1 MKRHRFFSI
10 SLVIL
15 TTSVTVLAQSK
26 TAIDSLREAKRNA
39 DSLSHVIMPS
49 NPDLHLHGMARI
61 SSADSARVADSL
73 RHLGRPLKTR
83 TTPAPVGLPPRS
95 DSARAAD
102 SLRVTQRTSSAN
114 KIVSQG
120 EQESPLSPESDSS
133 AAILAPTKSKYSL
146 SNLPP
151 GAMDTT
157 TISFK
162 NADIRDVFRG
172 LAYQHGL
179 NIFVDNSIDKRVTIS
194 LNKVPVYN
202 AIKFLCKQN
211 GLNLSLNGG
220 IFEITVPP
228 PPKVVPPPIPKAYV
242 AYDDGDL
249 WIAANNVSLQS
260 VVQAIRD
267 KSDRNILISGGTSG
281 PVTGQLN
288 DINFDVG
295 FTQIMNNNGFAVE
308 KRDGIYVVS
317 RLKYYVGGKGKKGVG
332 QNSGPYW
339 ISARDS
345 LVTIDVT
352 NAPIERVLSD
362 LIHQTN
368 SDAIFYNDVPGDI
381 TARVSNVSL
390 ADALNLLLMNTKDTY
405 RVSGGKY
412 FIGERSDK
420 TMTSVSLV
428 KLKYMRPADL
438 IKMIPKYIASEATI
452 KPIPEENGIVIMA
465 TNDVISQFRNLVKD
479 IDKPVPQVLIEALVV
494 DYNLT
499 KSSQLG
505 VNAGIQLAPDT
516 STQNY
521 TIIPGIN
528 YTTTGLRLN
537 ADFKDIGTIN
547 LFGRSLGVANLGVL
561 PPNFYLNLQALE
573 QHGVADIRSRPLLAT
588 LNGHEAT
595 LSIGTTQYYELST
608 TIPYNGQGNTTVF
621 QQSQSFQKIEADV
634 KLEITPY
641 VGANGMIV
649 VKIKPDFESPVGQ
662 LSPNVPPTIEH
673 RSLNST
679 LEMRDGETI
688 VLGGMIQNTTTVNK
702 TATPLLGDIPIL
714 GALFSSTSKSK
725 NKSELM
731 IYITPHISYGSEF
744 QDASIA
750 PPKQDQ

>member
-1 MKRHRFFSI
+1 MPTIKH
-10 SLVIL
+10 LL
-15 TTSVTVLAQSK
+15 TVLAFSLIFCPMSLAQQTVHSP
-26 TAIDSLREAKRNA
+26 DSLRTNA
-39 DSLSHVIMPS
+39 G
-49 NPDLHLHGMARI
+49 NPD
-61 SSADSARVADSL
+61 SSLALSDTA
-73 RHLGRPLKTR
+73 KT
-83 TTPAPVGLPPRS
+83 P
-95 DSARAAD
+95 
-102 SLRVTQRTSSAN
+102 
-114 KIVSQG
+114 I
-120 EQESPLSPESDSS
+120 
-133 AAILAPTKSKYSL
+133 I
-146 SNLPP
+146 LPP
-151 GAMDTT
+151 GALDTT

-194 LNKVPVYN
+194 LNRVPVYD

-211 GLNLSLNGG
+211 DLNLSLNGG

-242 AYDDGDL
+242 AFDDGDL
-249 WIAANNVSLQS
+249 WIAANNVGLQS
-260 VVQAIRD
+260 VVQSIRD
-267 KSDRNILISGGTSG
+267 KSGRNILITEGTSG

-308 KRDGIYVVS
+308 KRDGIYIVS
-317 RLKYYVGGKGKKGVG
+317 RLQYYVGGKGEKGGG
-332 QNSGPYW
+332 QNTGPYW
-339 ISARDS
+339 ISAKDS

-390 ADALNLLLMNTKDTY
+390 TDALNYLLLNTNDTY

-420 TMTSVSLV
+420 TMTSVKLV
-428 KLKYMRPADL
+428 KLKYLRPDDV
-438 IKMIPKYIASEATI
+438 IKMLPKYITSEATV
-452 KPIPEENGIVIMA
+452 KPVPEENGIVIMA
-465 TNDVISQFRNLVKD
+465 TNDVISQFQHLVKD
-479 IDKPVPQVLIEALVV
+479 IDKPVPQILIEALVV

-505 VNAGIQLAPDT
+505 VNAGIQRAPDT
-516 STQNY
+516 SSQNY
-521 TIIPGIN
+521 TVIPGIN
-528 YTTTGLRLN
+528 YTTSGLNIN
-537 ADFKDIGTIN
+537 ADLKDLGTIN
-547 LFGRSLGVANLGVL
+547 LFGTSLGVANLGVL
-561 PPNFYLNLQALE
+561 PANFYLNLQALE